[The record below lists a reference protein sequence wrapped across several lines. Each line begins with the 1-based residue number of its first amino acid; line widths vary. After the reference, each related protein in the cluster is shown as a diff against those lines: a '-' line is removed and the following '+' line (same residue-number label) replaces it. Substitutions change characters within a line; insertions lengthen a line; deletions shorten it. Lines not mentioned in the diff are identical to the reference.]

1 MCHWWR
7 GWSSGGHI
15 TCNIRAKRPPP
26 PPPSCSHLCSLPHF
40 LSISALSSLCTFFF
54 FFLILS
60 PSTPSICHSRL
71 LSKYVLLRGRPQSG
85 ANCASLM
92 IKVWQFV
99 PIMAQTMW
107 TSYSGYSGRTLH
119 WRGLIN
125 DYLHVEINQYGNCAK
140 PIPISSGFFY

>member
-1 MCHWWR
+1 MKRLIQWR
-7 GWSSGGHI
+7 PYYLQHQSEAS
-15 TCNIRAKRPPP
+15 P
-26 PPPSCSHLCSLPHF
+26 PPPSLLLSLVLSPSLSFYFSTLLSLHF
-40 LSISALSSLCTFFF
+40 LF